1 MKQNY
6 VTVTICIAISYNDFY
21 LVKRSLIT
29 VDQARFANFRER
41 ETLLFK

>member
-21 LVKRSLIT
+21 PVKRSLIT
-29 VDQARFANFRER
+29 VDTGGVRQ
-41 ETLLFK
+41 LS